1 MSETCD
7 KRHNWASQTMAGRAA
22 IAASCW
28 ARRPWTK
35 NFCNTFTLFTPRE
48 KKRSSDL
55 FRRSL
60 GIWRG
65 SSGPDYPE
73 SAAEAPCHRT
83 SILSVRRPVY
93 SQSWSMAGF
102 ADLFRSTSFVM
113 QAPQISWRLNW
124 DDWGIAY
131 IRSTTW
137 FLSNLLKNLSFG
149 SSSIRFHAFSFHLLA
164 LRLGHRALSSSQHTL
179 LPGADRIS
187 DWIGQIAIY

>member
-1 MSETCD
+1 MPETCD
-7 KRHNWASQTMAGRAA
+7 TRHNWASQTMAGRAA

-28 ARRPWTK
+28 ARRPW
-35 NFCNTFTLFTPRE
+35 
-48 KKRSSDL
+48 KRSAVQIRFDDHL
-55 FRRSL
+55 DSL
-60 GIWRG
+60 GIWR

-83 SILSVRRPVY
+83 SILSVKRPVY

-113 QAPQISWRLNW
+113 QAPRISWRLIW

-131 IRSTTW
+131 IGSTTW

-149 SSSIRFHAFSFHLLA
+149 SSSIRFHPFSFHLLA

-179 LPGADRIS
+179 LPGAGRIS
-187 DWIGQIAIY
+187 DWIGQIAIWC